1 MRTTKLYLVN
11 YVNITRKCSILAFF
25 SINYQSWPVNIL
37 LQETVKLNNSSIDH
51 CWGIFYTEIM
61 SSASFHSIYGL
72 ITITAHILSIKYVPR
87 IMLKTSYVLICIIL
101 STAQWGSSYNSTCM
115 EIISHFVNEEGKRSN
130 NLSLVTLLISRRT

>member
-1 MRTTKLYLVN
+1 M
-11 YVNITRKCSILAFF
+11 
-25 SINYQSWPVNIL
+25 
-37 LQETVKLNNSSIDH
+37 KLNNSSIDH

-61 SSASFHSIYGL
+61 SSASSFHSIYGL

-101 STAQWGSSYNSTCM
+101 STAQWGSSYNSPCM